1 MEKNERI
8 LILEG
13 AASSAYL
20 ILTQGALFTAVA
32 VFFGLDAWWLGVAAA
47 FPMVFQMVQVLAP
60 PLVAR
65 SPDRPGL
72 LNLFN
77 ALRAVWLVPVA
88 AALLGYR
95 SAALF
100 IVAFGLSQ
108 AANAFAGNVW
118 QIMCRD
124 LVGPERRGGFFG
136 RRNAVLAV
144 VTVLAVP
151 LYSWIMDAVAEPWNV
166 ALIVSLGMAGTA
178 AAIAVTTGIKDR
190 RPQPA
195 DAAGDETAGGTA
207 PGRPLRQ
214 ALASIMAPAA
224 DPGFR
229 RLAAAFFSW
238 NLAVQVAAPFFSYHQ
253 VKNLG
258 LSWTLLGFT
267 VTAANLVV
275 MVCYRLWGRVADRTG
290 HKSVLMVGLSV
301 ATMLPA
307 LWVFM
312 GEPLWPVLLGVDVIL
327 SGVGW
332 AAVNLTMLTL
342 PMETSER
349 ADSRYFALLNALG
362 GLGGLL
368 GSLAGGA
375 AASALQGLRFSF
387 LGVDM
392 HGLQLLFGADSLL
405 RLAAVLMFARVRARR
420 YVRPVTL
427 VMNLLAVLAR
437 RAPLRA
443 VEMDDEGGS

>member
-1 MEKNERI
+1 
-8 LILEG
+8 
-13 AASSAYL
+13 
-20 ILTQGALFTAVA
+20 
-32 VFFGLDAWWLGVAAA
+32 
-47 FPMVFQMVQVLAP
+47 
-60 PLVAR
+60 
-65 SPDRPGL
+65 
-72 LNLFN
+72 
-77 ALRAVWLVPVA
+77 
-88 AALLGYR
+88 
-95 SAALF
+95 
-100 IVAFGLSQ
+100 
-108 AANAFAGNVW
+108 
-118 QIMCRD
+118 
-124 LVGPERRGGFFG
+124 
-136 RRNAVLAV
+136 
-144 VTVLAVP
+144 
-151 LYSWIMDAVAEPWNV
+151 
-166 ALIVSLGMAGTA
+166 
-178 AAIAVTTGIKDR
+178 
-190 RPQPA
+190 
-195 DAAGDETAGGTA
+195 
-207 PGRPLRQ
+207 
-214 ALASIMAPAA
+214 
-224 DPGFR
+224 
-229 RLAAAFFSW
+229 
-238 NLAVQVAAPFFSYHQ
+238 
-253 VKNLG
+253 
-258 LSWTLLGFT
+258 
-267 VTAANLVV
+267 
-275 MVCYRLWGRVADRTG
+275 
-290 HKSVLMVGLSV
+290 
-301 ATMLPA
+301 MLPA